1 MHGQLSQ
8 LLYRGCLVYY
18 LSITGIYGL
27 DVKITQGALVMRNTT
42 RMYPGT
48 RSMSLQT
55 SICAGLGVG
64 MRFSLI
70 CAGLGVGMRFSLLC
84 ANKCCSILGTNL
96 LQPQWV
102 DPLAKP
108 SEFWKSLF
116 GSAGEKRA
124 APAKVI
130 DAHFKETSAACY
142 WLWILWYLHLRL
154 RLIHHWHLTWETIYL
169 YAKEHLKCS
178 LCVPCTT
185 CAILATRKKG
195 KYHNAWQKKILSKF
209 WCIWC
214 VL

>member
-64 MRFSLI
+64 MRFSL
-70 CAGLGVGMRFSLLC
+70 LS

-96 LQPQWV
+96 LQPLWV

-116 GSAGEKRA
+116 GSAGEKHA
-124 APAKVI
+124 APVKVI
-130 DAHFKETSAACY
+130 DAHFKETSAPCY

-154 RLIHHWHLTWETIYL
+154 RFIHHWHLTWETIYL
-169 YAKEHLKCS
+169 YAKEHRKCS

-185 CAILATRKKG
+185 CAILATRKKR
-195 KYHNAWQKKILSKF
+195 KYHNTWLKKFFQSSGAYDVCYRKGIELK
-209 WCIWC
+209 
-214 VL
+214 